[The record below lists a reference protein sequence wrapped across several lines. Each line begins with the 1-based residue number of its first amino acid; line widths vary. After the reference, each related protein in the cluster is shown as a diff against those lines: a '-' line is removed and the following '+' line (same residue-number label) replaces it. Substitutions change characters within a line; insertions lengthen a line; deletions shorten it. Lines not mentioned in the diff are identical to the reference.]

1 MIRQPATLFDDT
13 KKMMARA
20 FYDAGQSDTEIGL
33 AIGMPPANIA
43 DWRRREQLPE
53 NRPEPSE
60 AVKAY
65 MARST
70 ANASPAS
77 PAPPS
82 VPPPSLPPTGASS
95 APPASVP
102 PRQGPT
108 GQRRAHYAPT
118 LVSGAGVQPDEENAL
133 EIGAD
138 GNDHPIYVDLAELL
152 TTRLL
157 VQGNS
162 GSGKSHLLRKLI
174 EETTGLVQQIVIDPE
189 GDFITL
195 GETFGHSIIDAAGYT
210 PAQLMKI
217 AQRLREHRAPAV
229 LNLSGG
235 TLDEQMEGAAA
246 FLDGLFNVA
255 PAHWHPALVFVD
267 EAQMFAPAHNAQI
280 DVDSNTRAA
289 SVLAMT
295 NLMCRARKRGLCGI
309 LATQRLAKLSSN
321 VSAEVANFLMG
332 RTFYDNDMVR
342 AADLLGM
349 SKRDAS
355 QIGDLNR
362 GEFIGVGSAIAR
374 RALKVRIGTTMTA
387 SPNAPPAITPLPTLT
402 AGAVESIF
410 DLPPDEQEAEAEPMP
425 ARLRA
430 VE

>member
-1 MIRQPATLFDDT
+1 MIRQPATTFDET

-70 ANASPAS
+70 AQAVPAA
-77 PAPPS
+77 APS
-82 VPPPSLPPTGASS
+82 AVPPPSHPPTVASFT
-95 APPASVP
+95 PPSVLP
-102 PRQGPT
+102 PRQVAPVQ
-108 GQRRAHYAPT
+108 QRAQHAPT
-118 LVSGAGVQPDEENAL
+118 LVSGAGVQPDDENAL

-138 GNDHPIYVDLAELL
+138 GNGHPIYVDLAEMLV
-152 TTRLL
+152 TRLL

-162 GSGKSHLLRKLI
+162 GSGKSHLLRKII
-174 EETTGLVQQIVIDPE
+174 EESTGLVQQIVIDPE
-189 GDFITL
+189 GDFVTL

-210 PAQLMKI
+210 TAQLMKI

-235 TLDEQMEGAAA
+235 TLEEQMESAAA
-246 FLDGLFNVA
+246 FLDGLFNVSV
-255 PAHWHPALVFVD
+255 AHWHPALVFVD
-267 EAQMFAPAHNAQI
+267 EAQVFAPIHSAQI

-295 NLMCRARKRGLCGI
+295 NLMCRGRKRGLCGI

-332 RTFYDNDMVR
+332 RTFYDNDIMR

-349 SKRDAS
+349 AKRDAS

-362 GEFIGVGSAIAR
+362 GEFIGVGSAISR
-374 RALKVRIGTTMTA
+374 RALKVKIGETMTA
-387 SPNAPPAITPLPTLT
+387 SPNANPTLSPLPSISAVDLQSILNPPA
-402 AGAVESIF
+402 E
-410 DLPPDEQEAEAEPMP
+410 EEAATAEPKP
-425 ARLRA
+425 GLLRA
-430 VE
+430 VS